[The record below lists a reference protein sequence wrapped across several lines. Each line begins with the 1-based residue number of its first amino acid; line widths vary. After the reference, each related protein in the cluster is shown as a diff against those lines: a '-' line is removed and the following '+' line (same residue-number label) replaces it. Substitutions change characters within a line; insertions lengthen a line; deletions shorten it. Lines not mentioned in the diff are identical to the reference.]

1 MRKLLAL
8 LLLVAVV
15 TSAFAFANS
24 FDVNSL
30 PEREGQ
36 QNISSG
42 AATVQHCI
50 GDLDVDIRGGD
61 FVPEIEDF
69 EVATVLLRA
78 GADCGGDAVK
88 VTFTNVDG
96 EPIGTVSGRLG
107 SSGNANI
114 DVATPLNVKVRDVAN
129 VHVLIEA
136 NAPSNRE

>member
-61 FVPEIEDF
+61 FVPSLGDF

-78 GADCGGDAVK
+78 NADCAGDSVK
-88 VTFTNVDG
+88 VTFTNGDG
-96 EPIGTVSGRLG
+96 EPIVTIPGRLN
-107 SSGNANI
+107 SSGNANL
-114 DVATPLNVKVRDVAN
+114 DVASNWDVRVSEVAN
-129 VHVLIEA
+129 IHVLIEA
-136 NAPSNRE
+136 NAPSTRE